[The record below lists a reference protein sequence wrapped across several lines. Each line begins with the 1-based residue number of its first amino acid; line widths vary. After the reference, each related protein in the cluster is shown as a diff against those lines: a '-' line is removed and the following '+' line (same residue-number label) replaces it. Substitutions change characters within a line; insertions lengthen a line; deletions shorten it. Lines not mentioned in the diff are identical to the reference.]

1 MNQLYKKTVE
11 KIQSHCIRLTQLD
24 VENLL
29 NELIRE
35 QKKISEYEGM
45 TKTLETLNINP
56 FQWADLK
63 NKKVKITISKL

>member
-1 MNQLYKKTVE
+1 MNQLYKKIAE
-11 KIQSHCIRLTQLD
+11 KIQSHCIRLSQLE

-29 NELIRE
+29 RELIIE

-45 TKTLETLNINP
+45 IKTLEALNITP

-63 NKKVKITISKL
+63 NKKVKITISKS